1 LEFKSLTFDNKNMS
15 SDTGKKIR
23 ESEEKVGKESIRRG
37 INVIL
42 EQYHLRITPGKDR
55 RYEFRGG
62 YAY

>member
-1 LEFKSLTFDNKNMS
+1 MS

>member
-1 LEFKSLTFDNKNMS
+1 ML
-15 SDTGKKIR
+15 SDTEERIR
-23 ESEEKVGKESIRRG
+23 ESEEKVGKEYIRRG

-62 YAY
+62 HAY